1 MVGAAIK
8 GLSKILRKTGKKR
21 PRGTPIAAG
30 LAHRRAM
37 LRGLSDP
44 KKKSRLEEIKQPK
57 AKWAKQT
64 KAPKKKPLISKFGK
78 GVGTGVAATLAYQ
91 EIKKGKR
98 AETKSTKDK
107 LQKAIDEK
115 KKKDKEKKEAY
126 GKRAPKKDKNYGGR

>member
-44 KKKSRLEEIKQPK
+44 KKKSYLDEIKQPK
-57 AKWAKQT
+57 IKGTKQT
-64 KAPKKKPLISKFGK
+64 KAPKKPGYKRGLLEGIL
-78 GVGTGVAATLAYQ
+78 GTSAAIYT
-91 EIKKGKR
+91 G
-98 AETKSTKDK
+98 TKLKDK
-107 LQKAIDEK
+107 QEAKAKDLKKATEEHK
-115 KKKDKEKKEAY
+115 KKTKKKRRKY
-126 GKRAPKKDKNYGGR
+126 GKPHA

>member
-44 KKKSRLEEIKQPK
+44 KKKSYLDEIKQPK
-57 AKWAKQT
+57 IKGTKQT
-64 KAPKKKPLISKFGK
+64 KAPKKPGYKTGLVQGVLATAGTAAILSK
-78 GVGTGVAATLAYQ
+78 
-91 EIKKGKR
+91 
-98 AETKSTKDK
+98 S
-107 LQKAIDEK
+107 KA
-115 KKKDKEKKEAY
+115 KKEAKAKKDEDLKKATEEHKKKTKKKRRKY
-126 GKRAPKKDKNYGGR
+126 GKPHA